1 MSFVLENIHAEL
13 HLLNEV
19 IVVKVAISIFAG
31 FEGYM
36 QSPDESKG
44 EQM

>member
-19 IVVKVAISIFAG
+19 IIVKVAISIFAS

-36 QSPDESKG
+36 LSSEWIQI
-44 EQM
+44 